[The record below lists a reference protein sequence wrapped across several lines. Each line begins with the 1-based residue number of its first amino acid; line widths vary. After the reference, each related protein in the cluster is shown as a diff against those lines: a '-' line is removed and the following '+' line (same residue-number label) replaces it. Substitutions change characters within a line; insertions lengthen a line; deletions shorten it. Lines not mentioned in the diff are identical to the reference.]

1 MAYHHG
7 NLRQALVDAT
17 ITLIEDKGPLA
28 FTLTEAARLAGV
40 SAAAVYRHFEGRDD
54 LLAEVARQGFDEF
67 ATRLTAAFD
76 EGRPSALS
84 AMERIGAAY
93 LRFARER
100 KGLYMAMFESGMAF
114 GGDSAT
120 GQAAHRAQAV
130 LVDAARALFL
140 PFPAAERPPATMV
153 ASHIWAMSHGVVE
166 LFARGK
172 PGANSP
178 IPPEQMLESGV
189 LIYLRGL
196 GIMPS

>member
-7 NLRQALVDAT
+7 NLRQALVDAA

-28 FTLTEAARLAGV
+28 FTLAEAARLAGV
-40 SAAAVYRHFEGRDD
+40 SAPAVYRHFSGRDE

-67 ATRLTAAFD
+67 ATRLTAAFG
-76 EGRPSALS
+76 EGRPTALA

-100 KGLYMAMFESGMAF
+100 QGLYMAMFESGTSF
-114 GGDSAT
+114 GGDSET
-120 GQAAHRAQAV
+120 GQAAHRAQQV
-130 LVDAARALFL
+130 LVEAARALFAPL
-140 PFPAAERPPATMV
+140 PPASRPPATMV

-172 PGANSP
+172 PGGNSP

-189 LIYLRGL
+189 LIYLHGL
-196 GIMPS
+196 GIIPN